1 MPENEEEEK
10 RNPPAASEVMT
21 RALILLHL
29 FVKAAVTPPPD
40 LLSKWMES
48 WSEED
53 CSKCIASLKEKFE
66 VHEKKVRDAGLWDSM
81 DEGEREFMQIGP
93 LETTA
98 RHQIDAS
105 WSVEAI
111 ACLRWAVGKLERL
124 PAWDQQ
130 ADPRTAGFQKGERAK
145 DLIEAAT
152 LRQAAEIEKMRESA
166 EAWHWRCRTRAL
178 LESGRIPPVLEN
190 GATMDQVIEMS
201 ANFSVEN
208 GSFDKTIGND
218 YPAFGKA
225 FREITEEEFL
235 TVRSISQ
242 ERHKALNWLCGYAP
256 GNRWAETPTD
266 T

>member
-1 MPENEEEEK
+1 
-10 RNPPAASEVMT
+10 MT
-21 RALILLHL
+21 RAIILLHI
-29 FVKAAVTPPPD
+29 FVKAAATPPPD
-40 LLSKWMES
+40 LLRKWMES

-53 CSKCIASLKEKFE
+53 SAKCIAGLKEKFD
-66 VHEKKVRDAGLWDSM
+66 VHEKKVRNAGLWDSM
-81 DEGEREFMQIGP
+81 SEDERAFMQIGP

-111 ACLRWAVGKLERL
+111 ACMRWAVGKLDGL

-130 ADPRTAGFQKGERAK
+130 ADPRSAGFQKGERAK
-145 DLIEAAT
+145 DLIETAT
-152 LRQAAEIEKMRESA
+152 LRPKSEIEKMRDNA
-166 EAWHWRCRTRAL
+166 EAWHWRCRTRML
-178 LESGRIPPVLEN
+178 LETEKIPPVLEN
-190 GATMDQVIEMS
+190 GTAMDQVIAMS

-208 GSFDKTIGND
+208 RAFEETIDND